1 MIKPTQMDE
10 SFMRIYQ
17 AYRHTVF
24 GIAFNYTKSN
34 ADADDGLI
42 TEGYYSCAI
51 EFEGFDYENAQK
63 VEIRFGDEVIVL
75 K

>member
-1 MIKPTQMDE
+1 MKASCASIK
-10 SFMRIYQ
+10 
-17 AYRHTVF
+17 HT
-24 GIAFNYTKSN
+24 GTLYSASHSIIQKAMPMPMT
-34 ADADDGLI
+34 AHHRR
-42 TEGYYSCAI
+42 YYSCAI